1 MKLPQSF
8 FTPILFVSV
17 LGHAL
22 VFVGGGFLSLSPQ
35 FGVQQAPSSMEVVIS
50 KVEPEKS
57 REVIPDQLLTT
68 LELSEQTVMVKK
80 PEALREETPKASK
93 PVYIPPVHG
102 ALNQTKP
109 AFLKNPA
116 PRYPEYA
123 RMQGW
128 EGVVF
133 LRVLV
138 KSDGAVGDV
147 VVEQSSGYKVLDD
160 SAVKTV
166 RTWQFLPVCVG
177 SATFS
182 SQIKIPVRFS
192 LT

>member
-17 LGHAL
+17 LGHAS

-50 KVEPEKS
+50 KVEPETS
-57 REVIPDQLLTT
+57 RQVPQDQLFTT
-68 LELSEQTVMVKK
+68 LELSEKTVMVKK
-80 PEALREETPKASK
+80 PEASREETPKVSK
-93 PVYIPPVHG
+93 PVHMPSVHG
-102 ALNQTKP
+102 ASNQTKP

-128 EGVVF
+128 EGVVS
-133 LRVLV
+133 LRVVV

-166 RTWQFLPVCVG
+166 RAWQFLPVRVG

-182 SQIKIPVRFS
+182 SQIKIPIRFS